1 MGLNNLVI
9 LSTFFTGLSGIIA
22 QVLLLREL
30 LISFLGNELTLGV
43 ILANWLIAEA
53 LGVFVIGRL
62 IDKIKGKINIFI
74 AIQLLFALF
83 FPVSV
88 YLSRVFK
95 PLLGVYPGE
104 TIGLALVFI
113 SSFFIIL
120 LPAFCHAALFTSAC
134 KLISSDDK
142 QAAPSIGRVYAIE
155 MLGTIIGGI
164 ISAYILL
171 PHFNSF
177 QVVLMISIATLFLC
191 VLLLRYSAGKVL
203 KYITI
208 ILAALFIYAAISGKA
223 GDIHKIT
230 LQRQFLPGRVLD
242 YRNSVYGN
250 IAASRKEGQNTFFYN
265 GIPVITAPF
274 ADITFIEDFGH
285 LPLLFHKEPKEI
297 LVLGAGIGGL
307 ISEILKHPLKKI
319 DYVELD
325 PLLIDMVKKFPTDLT
340 EKELSDKRVNIINAD
355 SRFFIRQTYNKYDLV
370 LIGFSTPWDLAIN
383 RLFTREF
390 FSLLKARLNDNGGII
405 AFCLPGS
412 LSYISKEL
420 KDLNACILNAV
431 KSSYAYTRVI
441 PGDYNIFLASDSA
454 DVMNVTPDLINQKIT
469 ALGIKTN
476 ILIPAYLNYRLDQ
489 KWVNWFNRSLE
500 GASLK
505 INQDL
510 MPYAVFQMSV
520 LWNKQFSARITAI
533 LNALSNFSIKG
544 ALLWVLAMTF
554 VLLGLFKLSHI
565 KKKLSIAYCIA
576 TTGFFSMMI
585 NLILI
590 FSFQVFYG
598 YVYQMIGVLISVFM
612 AGACLGSILISRYS
626 RKNFNCRDLFIKV
639 EWMIIAF
646 TGLLAVMVI
655 KFSGYTQ
662 YSALLFGA
670 LFFISGGLTGL
681 EFPIASKIYLDEGG
695 QVGGAVGA
703 LYFSDLLGGY
713 IAGILGGIFLLPVLG
728 LFNACMVIILFK
740 LSSQIILLCKDK

>member
-22 QVLLLREL
+22 QILLLREL
-30 LISFLGNELTLGV
+30 LISFLGNELTFGV

-95 PLLGVYPGE
+95 PILGVYPGE
-104 TIGLALVFI
+104 TIGFTLVFF

-120 LPAFCHAALFTSAC
+120 PLAFCHAALFTCAC

-142 QAAPSIGRVYAIE
+142 QAAFSIGKVYAIE

-164 ISAYILL
+164 ISSYILL

-177 QVVLMISIATLFLC
+177 QVVFIISIINLFLC
-191 VLLLRYSAGKVL
+191 LLLLKYSAKKVL
-203 KYITI
+203 KYVTIT
-208 ILAALFIYAAISGKA
+208 LAALFIYSAVSGNA
-223 GDIHKIT
+223 SDIHRISV
-230 LQRQFLPGRVLD
+230 QRQFIPGRVLD

-250 IAASRKEGQNTFFYN
+250 IAATRKEGQNTFFYN

-285 LPLLFHKEPKEI
+285 LPLLFHKDPKEI
-297 LVLGAGIGGL
+297 LVLGGGIGGL
-307 ISEILKHPLKKI
+307 IGEILKHPVKKI

-325 PLLIDMVKKFPTDLT
+325 PLIIDMVKKFPTDLT
-340 EKELSDKRVNIINAD
+340 EKELSDKRVNIVNAD
-355 SRFFIRQTYNKYDLV
+355 SRFFIRHAFNKYDLV
-370 LIGFSTPWDLAIN
+370 LIGFSAPWDLSIN
-383 RLFTREF
+383 RLFTRDF

-420 KDLNACILNAV
+420 KDLNACILNAA

-441 PGDYNIFLASDSA
+441 PGDYNMFLSSDSA
-454 DVMNVTPDLINQKIT
+454 GVMDVTPDLINQKIT

-476 ILIPAYLNYRLDQ
+476 ILIRAYLNYRLDQ
-489 KWVNWFNRSLE
+489 KWVNWFNQSLE

-505 INQDL
+505 INQDT

-520 LWNKQFSARITAI
+520 LWNKQFSARITGI
-533 LNALSNFSIKG
+533 LNALSTFSIKG
-544 ALLWVLAMTF
+544 VLLWVLAMTF
-554 VLLGLFKLSHI
+554 VFLGLFGLSRF

-612 AGACLGSILISRYS
+612 GGACLGSIFMARYS
-626 RKNFNCRDLFIKV
+626 RKNINSRELFIKV
-639 EWMIIAF
+639 EWVIIAF
-646 TGLLAVMVI
+646 TCLSAVMII
-655 KFSGYTQ
+655 KFSGYEQ
-662 YSALLFGA
+662 YSSLFFGA
-670 LFFISGGLTGL
+670 LFFISGGLVGL
-681 EFPIASKIYLDEGG
+681 EFPLASKIYLAERG
-695 QVGGAVGA
+695 QVGGTVGV

-713 IAGILGGIFLLPVLG
+713 TAGILGGIFLLPVLG
-728 LFNACMVIILFK
+728 LFNTCMVIILFK
-740 LSSQIILLCKDK
+740 LSSLIILVCKVK

>member
-1 MGLNNLVI
+1 MGLNNLLV
-9 LSTFFTGLSGIIA
+9 LLTFFTGLSGIIA

-30 LISFLGNELTLGV
+30 LVSFLGNELTLGV

-62 IDKIKGKINIFI
+62 IDKIRGKINIFI

-83 FPVSV
+83 LPVSV
-88 YLSRVFK
+88 YLARVFK
-95 PLLGVYPGE
+95 PILGVYPGE
-104 TIGLALVFI
+104 TIGLALVFF
-113 SSFFIIL
+113 SSFFIIFP
-120 LPAFCHAALFTSAC
+120 PAFCHAALFTSAC
-134 KLISSDDK
+134 KLLSAGDK
-142 QAAPSIGRVYAIE
+142 QAAFSIGRVYAIE
-155 MLGTIIGGI
+155 MLGTIVGGI
-164 ISAYILL
+164 ISTYILL

-177 QVVLMISIATLFLC
+177 QVVFIISAATLFLC
-191 VLLLRYSAGKVL
+191 LLLLKYSAGKVL
-203 KYITI
+203 KYLTIT
-208 ILAALFIYAAISGKA
+208 LAALFIYSAISGSA
-223 GDIHKIT
+223 GNIHKIT
-230 LQRQFLPGRVLD
+230 LSRQFLPGRLLD

-250 IAASRKEGQNTFFYN
+250 IAASRKDGQNTFFYN

-274 ADITFIEDFGH
+274 ADISFIEDFGN
-285 LPLLFHKEPKEI
+285 LPLLFHKAPKEI
-297 LVLGAGIGGL
+297 LVLGGGIGGL
-307 ISEILKHPLKKI
+307 IGEILKHPVKKI

-325 PLLIDMVKKFPTDLT
+325 PLLIEMVKKFPTDLT
-340 EKELSDKRVNIINAD
+340 ERELCDKRVNIINTD
-355 SRFFIRQTYNKYDLV
+355 NRFFIRQAYNKYDLV

-390 FSLLKARLNDNGGII
+390 FSLLKTRLNDNGGII

-454 DVMNVTPDLINQKIT
+454 GVMDVTPDLISQKIT

-489 KWVNWFNRSLE
+489 RRVNWFNRSLE
-500 GASLK
+500 SASLK
-505 INQDL
+505 INQDS
-510 MPYAVFQMSV
+510 MPYAVFQMSI
-520 LWNKQFSARITAI
+520 LWNKQFSARIAGI

-544 ALLWVLAMTF
+544 ALLWALAMTF
-554 VLLGLFKLSHI
+554 VFLVFFKLSNN

-576 TTGFFSMMI
+576 TTGFFSMLI

-590 FSFQVFYG
+590 FSFQVLYG
-598 YVYQMIGVLISVFM
+598 YVYQIIGVLISVFM
-612 AGACLGSILISRYS
+612 AGGCLGSIFMARYS
-626 RKNFNCRDLFIKV
+626 RKNINCRDLFIKA
-639 EWMIIAF
+639 EWVIIAF
-646 TGLLAVMVI
+646 TGLLAVIVT

-662 YSALLFGA
+662 YSALLFGV

-681 EFPIASKIYLDEGG
+681 EFPLAGKIYLAAGG

-740 LSSQIILLCKDK
+740 LSSQIILLCKEK